1 MVVLITGGAG
11 FIGSHLVDH
20 LLERTDDRIVVLD
33 DFSTGSAANLA
44 HLDADRLESI
54 DGDVRDP
61 ELVSA
66 LVSDA
71 DAVYHLAAAVGVQRI
86 VDDPLTAMR
95 TNLEGTENVLD
106 AAAADGTPVF
116 IASSSEVYGKSE
128 AVPFAENDDRVYGPT
143 TSPRWSYATAKAA
156 DEFLAFA
163 YHAEHDVPVVVGRY
177 FNIVG
182 PRQTGEYGMVIPTF
196 VEQALA
202 GEELTIYGDGT
213 QTRSFTHVAEAVRV
227 THELLDTP
235 AAHGEV
241 FNVGTPEP
249 TSINELAERVIELTD
264 SRSEPT
270 HVPFA
275 EAYDEEFE
283 EPDEREPDVTK
294 LADTL
299 GWRPTADLDRILR
312 DVIDERATGAEPHA
326 SDPPA
331 KRSVGS
337 EGSRE

>member
-11 FIGSHLVDH
+11 FIGSHLVDY
-20 LLERTDDRIVVLD
+20 LLDRTDDQIVVLD
-33 DFSTGSAANLA
+33 NFSTGNATNLA
-44 HLDADRLESI
+44 HIDTDRLNSV
-54 DGDVRDP
+54 DGDVRDF
-61 ELVSA
+61 ELISA

-71 DAVYHLAAAVGVQRI
+71 DTVYHLAAAVGVQRI
-86 VDDPLTAMR
+86 VDEPLTSMK

-106 AAAADGTPVF
+106 AAADDGTPVF
-116 IASSSEVYGKSE
+116 IASSSEVYGKSD
-128 AVPFAENDDRVYGPT
+128 AVPFGEDDDRVYGPT

-163 YHAEHDVPVVVGRY
+163 YHEEHDVPIVVGRY

-182 PRQTGEYGMVIPTF
+182 PRQSGEYGMVIPRF

-202 GEELTIYGDGT
+202 GEDLTIYGDGT

-227 THELLDTP
+227 TYELLETP
-235 AAHGEV
+235 TAHGTV

-249 TSINELAERVIELTD
+249 TSINELAERVVELTD
-264 SRSEPT
+264 SQSEAT
-270 HVPFA
+270 YIPFE

-299 GWRPTADLDRILR
+299 GWRPTANLDRILR
-312 DVIDERATGAEPHA
+312 DVIEERTADSEPHTT
-326 SDPPA
+326 DRTIE
-331 KRSVGS
+331 RSIS
-337 EGSRE
+337 EGPYE